1 MSSSLPQPPSPRPSA
16 EPNPGQPR
24 LPQSPSHPRRRSNS
38 PEPSSSSSSTSRP
51 SHPPIPSHPP
61 LPSLPRPPPST
72 SLLSDSDEEAHNA
85 QLEHLQ
91 LRIEGLEKQVSMLY
105 TNRKKQSQQIVE
117 LQKQLTLAMEVP
129 GPRGEKGSPGHPG
142 VKGSPGAKGD
152 KGSPGEKGVRGS
164 KGEQGDPFVNSR
176 GGFLFGCVG

>member
-1 MSSSLPQPPSPRPSA
+1 MSSSLQQPPSPRPSA

-24 LPQSPSHPRRRSNS
+24 LPQSPSHPRRRANALKPS
-38 PEPSSSSSSTSRP
+38 PSSTTTSSSSL
-51 SHPPIPSHPP
+51 PSHPP

-72 SLLSDSDEEAHNA
+72 PLLSDSDEEAHNA

-129 GPRGEKGSPGHPG
+129 GPRGEKGSPGQPG

>member
-1 MSSSLPQPPSPRPSA
+1 M
-16 EPNPGQPR
+16 
-24 LPQSPSHPRRRSNS
+24 
-38 PEPSSSSSSTSRP
+38 
-51 SHPPIPSHPP
+51 
-61 LPSLPRPPPST
+61 
-72 SLLSDSDEEAHNA
+72 SDSDEEAHNA

-117 LQKQLTLAMEVP
+117 LQKQLKLAMEVP
-129 GPRGEKGSPGHPG
+129 GPRGEKGSPGPPG
-142 VKGSPGAKGD
+142 VKGD

-176 GGFLFGCVG
+176 GGVLFGCVG